1 MHCRPAPPEGGR
13 DSCVAEPLAKAVQAA
28 ETAPAPS
35 VNEERRRAAVMRW
48 RKLERQR
55 LIDERLALPPN
66 RRRDQAALITTH
78 LDQALGEVRGRTVAV
93 YWPFRGEPNLRPW
106 MEQLHTRGALCAL
119 PVVVERRAPLVFR
132 AWRPG
137 VRMVSGFW
145 NIPIPADGCDLT
157 PDVVVAP
164 VVGFDL
170 AGYRLGYGG
179 GFYDRTL
186 AAMATRPRVIG
197 VALAQAAVPTIHP
210 LPHDIPMHVI
220 VTESGPAP
228 RAMTAS
234 ILVACDDGH

>member
-1 MHCRPAPPEGGR
+1 MPCRPAPHEGGR
-13 DSCVAEPLAKAVQAA
+13 DGRAAEPLAKAAPAA
-28 ETAPAPS
+28 ETVPASS
-35 VNEERRRAAVMRW
+35 VNDGRCRAEVMRW

-55 LIDERLALPPN
+55 LIDERLALPPT
-66 RRRDQAALITTH
+66 RRRGHAALIAAY

-106 MEQLHTRGALCAL
+106 MERLHARGALCAL

-132 AWRPG
+132 AWQPG
-137 VRMVSGFW
+137 ARMVSGLW
-145 NIPIPADGCDLT
+145 NIPAPADGCDLT

-164 VVGFDL
+164 VVGFDP

-197 VALAQAAVPTIHP
+197 VGLAQAAVPTIHP

-220 VTESGPAP
+220 VTESGLEP
-228 RAMTAS
+228 RAMTAA
-234 ILVACDDGH
+234 ILGPCDDGH